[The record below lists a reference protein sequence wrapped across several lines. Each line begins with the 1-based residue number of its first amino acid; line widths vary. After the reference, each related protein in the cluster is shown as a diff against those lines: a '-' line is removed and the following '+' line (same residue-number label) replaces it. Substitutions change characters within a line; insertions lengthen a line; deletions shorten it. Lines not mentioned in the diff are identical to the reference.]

1 MAIHKSKNFFIFLI
15 VLVSPAKLQ
24 NSPPHQIL
32 FNKNELKQEKGEKW
46 LLPLLVFI
54 FICL

>member
-24 NSPPHQIL
+24 NSPPRQIL
-32 FNKNELKQEKGEKW
+32 KVKFTPDVKNSAKSF
-46 LLPLLVFI
+46 VN
-54 FICL
+54 